1 MAELSR
7 EVPILSFEQ
16 QLSAEDYAQS
26 TLMYENTL
34 YPFRRFWVRAGLCIC
49 AAVLAASTIPW
60 YLSRFA
66 TGFVPACA
74 VVFFLALALFF
85 WREQPRR
92 RLHSAVLQFCNSRIL
107 RLPSKIT
114 VYKSGIELENEVE
127 TLSEYWT
134 DFSGCVEGQHF
145 YVLWGGMSRPLL
157 ILKKGSL
164 SPEEEKS
171 LSAHLRN
178 TFAGR
183 CRLEN
188 GGRFQ

>member
-1 MAELSR
+1 MAEISR

-16 QLSAEDYAQS
+16 QLSAEDYAKS
-26 TLMYENTL
+26 ALMYENTL
-34 YPFRRFWVRAGLCIC
+34 FPFRRFWVRAGFCIC

-66 TGFVPACA
+66 TAFVPACFI
-74 VVFFLALALFF
+74 VFFLALALFF

-92 RLHSAVLQFCNSRIL
+92 RLHSTVLQFCNSRIL
-107 RLPSKIT
+107 RLPGKIT
-114 VYKSGIELENEVE
+114 IYQSGIILENEVE

-134 DFSGCVEGQHF
+134 DFSGCVEGQEY
-145 YVLWGGMSRPLL
+145 YVLWGGISRPLL
-157 ILKKGSL
+157 ILKKSPL
-164 SPEEEKS
+164 SQEEEQI
-171 LSAHLRN
+171 LSAHLRG

-188 GGRFQ
+188 GGRFR